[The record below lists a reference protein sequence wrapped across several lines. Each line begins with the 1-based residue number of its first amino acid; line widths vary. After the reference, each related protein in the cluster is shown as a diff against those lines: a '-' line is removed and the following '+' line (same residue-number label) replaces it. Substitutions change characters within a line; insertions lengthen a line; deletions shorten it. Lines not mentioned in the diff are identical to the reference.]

1 MKGAF
6 SCPVPWTL
14 LLKTRFLNNKYSTQ
28 ATKTLGQCDQI
39 ESISESTYTVT
50 MKTQIANFQLLANFN
65 KWTNEKIINSCK
77 KLTETE
83 YKKDREA
90 FFSSIHGT
98 LNHLLVVDR
107 AYIFH
112 IEGKDHGL
120 KSLDQ
125 ILYENLFQL
134 EKARIE
140 EDKRLVD
147 LVNNLLEESINKEI
161 TYNGF
166 ETGKTTYTINTILIT
181 LFNHQTHHRGQI
193 HNMLSQAGIK
203 PPQIDIPDFIETR
216 NKNKG

>member
-1 MKGAF
+1 M
-6 SCPVPWTL
+6 S
-14 LLKTRFLNNKYSTQ
+14 
-28 ATKTLGQCDQI
+28 QI
-39 ESISESTYTVT
+39 S
-50 MKTQIANFQLLANFN
+50 NFQLLANFN
-65 KWTNEKIINSCK
+65 KWTNEKIITSCK

-83 YKKDREA
+83 YKKDRGA

-107 AYIFH
+107 AYISR

-120 KSLDQ
+120 KGLDQ
-125 ILYENLFQL
+125 ILFKSLLQL
-134 EKARIE
+134 EEARIK

-147 LVNNLLEESINKEI
+147 LINNLSEESINKEI
-161 TYNGF
+161 TYKSF
-166 ETGKTTYTINTILIT
+166 ETSKNTYTINTILIT

-216 NKNKG
+216 NKNK

>member
-1 MKGAF
+1 MK
-6 SCPVPWTL
+6 
-14 LLKTRFLNNKYSTQ
+14 K
-28 ATKTLGQCDQI
+28 
-39 ESISESTYTVT
+39 
-50 MKTQIANFQLLANFN
+50 QIANFQLLANFN
-65 KWTNEKIINSCK
+65 KWTNEKIITSCK

-83 YKKDREA
+83 HKKDRGA

-120 KSLDQ
+120 KSFDQ

-134 EKARIE
+134 EEARIK
-140 EDKRLVD
+140 EDKHLVD
-147 LVNNLLEESINKEI
+147 LVNSLSEESIHKEI
-161 TYNGF
+161 TYKGF
-166 ETGKTTYTINTILIT
+166 ETGNATYTINLILIT

-216 NKNKG
+216 NKNK

>member
-1 MKGAF
+1 M
-6 SCPVPWTL
+6 T
-14 LLKTRFLNNKYSTQ
+14 
-28 ATKTLGQCDQI
+28 I
-39 ESISESTYTVT
+39 
-50 MKTQIANFQLLANFN
+50 IANFQLLANFN
-65 KWTNEKIINSCK
+65 TWANTKIFSACK
-77 KLTETE
+77 ELDDTE
-83 YKKDREA
+83 YKKDRKA

-107 AYIFH
+107 AFVAH
-112 IEGKDHGL
+112 IEEKNHGL

-125 ILYENLFQL
+125 ILYEKLFQL
-134 EKARIE
+134 EEARIK

-147 LVNNLLEESINKEI
+147 LVNNLSEESIHKEI

-216 NKNKG
+216 NKIK

>member
-1 MKGAF
+1 MTAI
-6 SCPVPWTL
+6 T
-14 LLKTRFLNNKYSTQ
+14 
-28 ATKTLGQCDQI
+28 
-39 ESISESTYTVT
+39 
-50 MKTQIANFQLLANFN
+50 NFQLLANFN
-65 KWTNEKIINSCK
+65 IWVNTKIFSACK
-77 KLTETE
+77 ELDDAE
-83 YKKDREA
+83 YKKDRRA

-107 AYIFH
+107 AYISR

-134 EKARIE
+134 EEARIK

-147 LVNNLLEESINKEI
+147 LVNNLSEESIHKEI

-181 LFNHQTHHRGQI
+181 LFNHQAHHRGQI

-216 NKNKG
+216 NKNK

>member
-1 MKGAF
+1 M
-6 SCPVPWTL
+6 
-14 LLKTRFLNNKYSTQ
+14 
-28 ATKTLGQCDQI
+28 
-39 ESISESTYTVT
+39 
-50 MKTQIANFQLLANFN
+50 TQIANLQLLANFN
-65 KWTNEKIINSCK
+65 KWTNGKIITSCK

-83 YKKDREA
+83 YKKDRGA

-112 IEGKDHGL
+112 IEEKDHGL

-134 EKARIE
+134 EEARIK

-147 LVNNLLEESINKEI
+147 LVNNLSEESIHKEI

-193 HNMLSQAGIK
+193 HYKLSQAGIK
-203 PPQIDIPDFIETR
+203 TTQNDITDFIETR
-216 NKNKG
+216 YKNK